1 MVLIRAVADTTILV
15 PGYEHQDW
23 QCSICLDIE
32 HRFVFTRR
40 KRVPQPTAELLK
52 ANAPTTKQTD
62 VAQASTES
70 GELPRAEVLVHP
82 TQPEPREANN
92 PMRAQTDVEE
102 RGATRS
108 TSPQGSAVCL
118 PSASQDLPVQL
129 AATETAKGDIAKG
142 TQTDPEEHGAT
153 PSNSEQATQPVQ
165 PTPNSAP
172 LESQQG
178 TAPDERRVPASAWAR
193 AVAKLRNWQTEKG

>member
-1 MVLIRAVADTTILV
+1 M
-15 PGYEHQDW
+15 
-23 QCSICLDIE
+23 
-32 HRFVFTRR
+32 
-40 KRVPQPTAELLK
+40 
-52 ANAPTTKQTD
+52 
-62 VAQASTES
+62 
-70 GELPRAEVLVHP
+70 
-82 TQPEPREANN
+82 
-92 PMRAQTDVEE
+92 
-102 RGATRS
+102 
-108 TSPQGSAVCL
+108 CL

-142 TQTDPEEHGAT
+142 TQTDPEEQGAT

-178 TAPDERRVPASAWAR
+178 KAPDEGQVPASAWAR